1 MRSNIWKV
9 FTSKSACALAKRFV
23 QKSNLVS
30 IGKVQYIHNY
40 LIVKITASHFSET
53 LIKKFINPNQPSK
66 MSQKGVDKMQEQF
79 VLVGK

>member
-30 IGKVQYIHNY
+30 KVQYIHNY
-40 LIVKITASHFSET
+40 LVVKITASHFSVEV
-53 LIKKFINPNQPSK
+53 IFPNVPKSRSNKALQ
-66 MSQKGVDKMQEQF
+66 
-79 VLVGK
+79 L

>member
-9 FTSKSACALAKRFV
+9 FTSKSACALAKRIV

-40 LIVKITASHFSET
+40 LIVKITASHFSVD
-53 LIKKFINPNQPSK
+53 LIFPNVPKSRSNKALQ
-66 MSQKGVDKMQEQF
+66 
-79 VLVGK
+79 L

>member
-40 LIVKITASHFSET
+40 LIVKINASHFSVEV
-53 LIKKFINPNQPSK
+53 IFPNVPKSRSNKALQ
-66 MSQKGVDKMQEQF
+66 
-79 VLVGK
+79 L